1 MTPSQRTPHR
11 PLALLAA
18 LVVAFGSA
26 SLGQQSSTAFTGH
39 WVLTSATPARAN
51 YDQFWLGTEA
61 TITQDGSTLV
71 ITRLNP
77 PPQREARF
85 TLNAPESRNEY
96 LEDGRRIAKASRAT
110 LSRGMLLISTD
121 TAEPDGKRWLSNI
134 NRWSLE
140 EDGTLVVG
148 DTEICGR
155 GECPSVITTLRFKK
169 KS

>member
-1 MTPSQRTPHR
+1 MPRR
-11 PLALLAA
+11 FA
-18 LVVAFGSA
+18 LVALCVSLVAVARDGLTSPQA
-26 SLGQQSSTAFTGH
+26 TPAFTGH

-96 LEDGRRIAKASRAT
+96 LEDGRRI
-110 LSRGMLLISTD
+110 
-121 TAEPDGKRWLSNI
+121 
-134 NRWSLE
+134 
-140 EDGTLVVG
+140 
-148 DTEICGR
+148 
-155 GECPSVITTLRFKK
+155 
-169 KS
+169 